1 CIVSAADGVA
11 INATNFPDENFR
23 NYVSN
28 TNDTNSDGFLSETEI
43 AKITSINVT
52 DMSIST
58 LEGIEYFTAI
68 MRLYCYENNLTTLD
82 VSRNTALVFLDCYG
96 NNLTTL
102 DVSNN
107 TSLRGLQCA
116 GNNLTTLDVS
126 NNTALTFLVLNNNN
140 LTTLDVS
147 NNTVLESL
155 YCGGNNLTTL
165 DVSNNTVL
173 ESLYCGENNLTTLD
187 VSNSTALETLYCY
200 DNNLTTLDVSNNTA
214 LTFLSCWNNNLTTL
228 DVSNNT
234 VLESLN
240 CGENNLTTLDVSNDT
255 SLSWLYCYGNNLTTL
270 DVSNNTS
277 LTGLWCEG
285 NNLTTLDVS
294 NNTAL
299 LRVVNEGSESVV
311 TYNGYEVRQFLDD
324 ESGLSCDLSTTI
336 VTNPP
341 VTEEPTST
349 VAPVRPSVD
358 RTQAELFVTRCYE
371 EALNRTPDSEGLANW
386 TNSLVD
392 RSLSGTQLAYG
403 IIFSPEF
410 QNRNLSNEDYVEC
423 LYQMFLDRPSDP
435 AGKADWVSQL
445 NNGASREVIF
455 AGFVNS
461 VEYFNLCRTYGLNAG
476 YYMVGVDM
484 NRQGAVNGFV
494 DRLYGYCLGRSGD
507 QGGQQNWVTQLINGS
522 ATGAQVAYGFFF
534 SPEFMNNNYSNE
546 VFVTILYNV
555 CLNRAP
561 DPDGLNNW
569 VTALDNGADRLEVFR
584 GFAHSDEFTG
594 ICNNYGIVRGSI

>member
-1 CIVSAADGVA
+1 MLICIAMVVTMAPCIVSAADGVA
-11 INATNFPDENFR
+11 INATNFPDANCR
-23 NYVSN
+23 NCVSN
-28 TNDTNSDGFLSETEI
+28 TNTIDTDGNGYLSASEI
-43 AKITSINVT
+43 AATTTIFVERK
-52 DMSIST
+52 SISS
-58 LEGIEYFTAI
+58 LEGIEYFTA
-68 MRLYCYENNLTTLD
+68 LTYLDCENN
-82 VSRNTALVFLDCYG
+82 
-96 NNLTTL
+96 
-102 DVSNN
+102 
-107 TSLRGLQCA
+107 SLS
-116 GNNLTTLDVS
+116 TLDVS
-126 NNTALTFLVLNNNN
+126 NNTALSF
-140 LTTLDVS
+140 
-147 NNTVLESL
+147 L
-155 YCGGNNLTTL
+155 YC
-165 DVSNNTVL
+165 SN
-173 ESLYCGENNLTTLD
+173 
-187 VSNSTALETLYCY
+187 
-200 DNNLTTLDVSNNTA
+200 
-214 LTFLSCWNNNLTTL
+214 
-228 DVSNNT
+228 
-234 VLESLN
+234 
-240 CGENNLTTLDVSNDT
+240 
-255 SLSWLYCYGNNLTTL
+255 NNLTTL

-294 NNTAL
+294 NNTVLESLDCGSNNLTTLDVSNNSALDLLVCWRNNISTLDISCVPEL
-299 LRVVNEGSESVV
+299 LRVVNEGSESVF
-311 TYNGYEVRQFLDD
+311 TYNGYEVHQFFDD
-324 ESGLSCDLSTTI
+324 GSKLACDLSTTI

-371 EALNRTPDSEGLANW
+371 EALNRTPESEGLTNW

-410 QNRNLSNEDYVEC
+410 QNRNLSNEDFVEC

-445 NNGASREVIF
+445 NNGASREAIF

-522 ATGAQVAYGFFF
+522 ATGTQVAYGFFF

>member
-1 CIVSAADGVA
+1 MKKKRFISMLICIAMVVTMAPCIVSAAGVA
-11 INATNFPDENFR
+11 INATNFPDANFK

-28 TNDTNSDGFLSETEI
+28 TFDTDSDGFLSASEI
-43 AKITSINVT
+43 ADTKTILVSRK
-52 DMSIST
+52 SISS
-58 LEGIEYFTAI
+58 LEGIEYFTALTD
-68 MRLYCYENNLTTLD
+68 LYCTDNLLTSLD
-82 VSRNTALVFLDCYG
+82 VSNNTALTILACSN

-107 TSLRGLQCA
+107 TSL
-116 GNNLTTLDVS
+116 T
-126 NNTALTFLVLNNNN
+126 
-140 LTTLDVS
+140 
-147 NNTVLESL
+147 SL
-155 YCGGNNLTTL
+155 WCGG
-165 DVSNNTVL
+165 
-173 ESLYCGENNLTTLD
+173 
-187 VSNSTALETLYCY
+187 
-200 DNNLTTLDVSNNTA
+200 
-214 LTFLSCWNNNLTTL
+214 NNLTTL

-240 CGENNLTTLDVSNDT
+240 CGENNLTTLDVSNNT
-255 SLSWLYCYGNNLTTL
+255 AIEVLFCYVNNLTTL
-270 DVSNNTS
+270 DVSRNTA
-277 LTGLWCEG
+277 LELLDCGE

-299 LRVVNEGSESVV
+299 TFLGCSNNNLTTLDVSNNTALYSLDCSSNNLTTLDVSNNTVLESLNCGENNLTTLDVSNNSALEFLDCCGNNISTLDISCVPELLRVVNEGSESVF
-311 TYNGYEVRQFLDD
+311 TYNGYGVRQFFVDL
-324 ESGLSCDLSTTI
+324 SGLDCDLSTTI

-349 VAPVRPSVD
+349 FAPVRPSVD
-358 RTQAELFVTRCYE
+358 RTQAESFVTRCYE
-371 EALNRTPDSEGLANW
+371 VALNRTPDLEGLTNW
-386 TNSLVD
+386 TNCLVGQV
-392 RSLSGTQLAYG
+392 LSGTQLAYG
-403 IIFSPEF
+403 MIFSPEF
-410 QNRNLSNEDYVEC
+410 QNRNLSNEDFVEC

-476 YYMVGVDM
+476 YYMVGIDV

-561 DPDGLNNW
+561 DADGLNNW
-569 VTALDNGADRLEVFR
+569 VTALNNGADRLEVFR